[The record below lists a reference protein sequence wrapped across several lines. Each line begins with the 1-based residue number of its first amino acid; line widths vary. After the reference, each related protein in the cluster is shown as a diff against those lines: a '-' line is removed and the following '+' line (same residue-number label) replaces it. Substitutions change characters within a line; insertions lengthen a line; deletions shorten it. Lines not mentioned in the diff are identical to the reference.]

1 MKGNLKGVFKKNQVI
16 ITSLALMLAVA
27 GFLQMAGDKKTD
39 DLAGAGSNS
48 VASADAGTEEY
59 YQLSAGNISDSYAD
73 ISDEDMAGDALAA
86 AENEAAQATSAEVQ
100 DADAAL
106 VADGS
111 ETTDDIGEAV
121 LVSTTIRGDY
131 AVNAKLYREQT
142 RAKNKETLME
152 ILGDE
157 TISEDQKQET
167 INALLE
173 MTEISEKEQAAELL
187 LEAKGFSDAVVNIVD
202 EEVDVVINATSV
214 TDSQI
219 AQIEDI
225 VMRKTGAEAE
235 NIVITAAVQQD

>member
-1 MKGNLKGVFKKNQVI
+1 MKGIFKKNQVI

-27 GFLQMAGDKKTD
+27 GFLQMAGDKKD
-39 DLAGAGSNS
+39 DGTKANGTNQMASSDTGVENHYQITAG
-48 VASADAGTEEY
+48 D
-59 YQLSAGNISDSYAD
+59 ISDYAD
-73 ISDEDMAGDALAA
+73 ISDEDMAGSELAA
-86 AENEAAQATSAEVQ
+86 AENEAAQAASAEVQ
-100 DADAAL
+100 STDTDPSL

-111 ETTDDIGEAV
+111 EAVEDIGEAV

-131 AVNAKLYREQT
+131 AANAKLYREQA
-142 RAKNKETLME
+142 RAKNKETLMG

-157 TISEDQKQET
+157 SISEDQKQET

-187 LEAKGFSDAVVNIVD
+187 LEAKGFTDSVVNIVD

-214 TDSQI
+214 TDRQI

-235 NIVITAAVQQD
+235 HIVITAAVQQD